1 MLRRDLNNKMI
12 FGVCSG
18 LSEYFN
24 IDVTII
30 RIVFILGIFVGGIS
44 FVLYLILAI
53 IMSTPE
59 GNTDK
64 PHTTKKLNKNDIKV
78 ESGIMDKAKITNLNM
93 NYDKR
98 NGAYFL
104 ILLGILILLSNTN
117 FLYILTSTLF
127 WGLVFII
134 FGILSILSK
143 DRLSFIKILLIFILI
158 MILALVLQWL
168 FKYLSVILPYP
179 FNGYL

>member
-1 MLRRDLNNKMI
+1 MPVRDLNNKLI

-24 IDVTII
+24 IEVNII
-30 RIVFILGIFVGGIS
+30 RIVFVLGIFAGGIS
-44 FVLYLILAI
+44 FILYLILAI
-53 IMSTPE
+53 IMP
-59 GNTDK
+59 
-64 PHTTKKLNKNDIKV
+64 TTMDPKTNNSEKTNKKSSKI
-78 ESGIMDKAKITNLNM
+78 ESKIIDRTKTTNLNI

-98 NGAYFL
+98 NGSYFL

-117 FLYILTSTLF
+117 FLHILTSTLF

-143 DRLSFIKILLIFILI
+143 RRLSFVQILLIFILV
-158 MILALVLQWL
+158 MILALALQWL
-168 FKYLSVILPYP
+168 FKYLSTTLPYP

>member
-1 MLRRDLNNKMI
+1 MPVRDLNNKLI

-24 IDVTII
+24 IEVNII
-30 RIVFILGIFVGGIS
+30 RIVFVLGIFAGGIS
-44 FVLYLILAI
+44 FILYLVLAI
-53 IMSTPE
+53 IMPT
-59 GNTDK
+59 TID
-64 PHTTKKLNKNDIKV
+64 HTKTNDSEKTSKESPKIGSKIIDRTKT
-78 ESGIMDKAKITNLNM
+78 TNLNI

-98 NGAYFL
+98 NGSHFL

-117 FLYILTSTLF
+117 FLHILTSTLF

-143 DRLSFIKILLIFILI
+143 RRLSFIQILLIFILV
-158 MILALVLQWL
+158 MILALALQWL
-168 FKYLSVILPYP
+168 FKYLSTTLPYP